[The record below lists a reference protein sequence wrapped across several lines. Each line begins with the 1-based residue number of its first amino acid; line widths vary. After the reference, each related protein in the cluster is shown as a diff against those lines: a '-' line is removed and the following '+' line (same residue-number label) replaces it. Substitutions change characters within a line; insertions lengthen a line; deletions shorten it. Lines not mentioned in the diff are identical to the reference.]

1 MKKTFTAGEIQD
13 RLNRIKATTSV
24 WVPMGNFILVKIFLQ
39 RRKEKF
45 SSLVM
50 KAVISEI
57 EKSIGQSENFTRE
70 EIVYELRSL
79 KKAPSRLRAAEML
92 GINPGEV
99 LLEDDVF
106 ARDYEISRHP
116 PLDFVL
122 KQKAEKKEEA
132 KSQREVDQFFAEA
145 LKQIVDRLGKLEEK
159 QNQNPKSSAEG

>member
-92 GINPGEV
+92 GINPGYRSWRRSSTCG
-99 LLEDDVF
+99 LNT
-106 ARDYEISRHP
+106 S
-116 PLDFVL
+116 
-122 KQKAEKKEEA
+122 
-132 KSQREVDQFFAEA
+132 ST
-145 LKQIVDRLGKLEEK
+145 IVY
-159 QNQNPKSSAEG
+159 